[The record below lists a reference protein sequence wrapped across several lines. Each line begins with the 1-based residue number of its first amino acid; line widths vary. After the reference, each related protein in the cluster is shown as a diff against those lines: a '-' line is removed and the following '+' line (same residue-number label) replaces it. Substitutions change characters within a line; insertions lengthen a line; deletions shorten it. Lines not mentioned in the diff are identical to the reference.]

1 MKSFLSRFMLLMV
14 VLVLAFLVTTNAR
27 AQDVIRI
34 GALYPISGPMALLG
48 THNMNGVELA
58 TEFINE
64 RGGIK
69 GKKIQLIKADIPT
82 PEAARSEAERLIN
95 VEHLN
100 VLFGSYSSSLSYVA
114 SSVAEK
120 HKKIYWETGGI
131 ADNITQRNFKYLFR
145 TICKAS
151 DYGFAAVDF
160 VTQQLANDLKIPVKD
175 LKICMMHE
183 DSLYGTSVM
192 DGAMKRLK
200 DNGINVLAKESYSK
214 TVTDLSPLVM
224 KFKSLKPDIVL
235 ATCYINDAILWQRQM
250 RELNLNIKAMVGTGA
265 GHGLKDFPKGI
276 GNDADG
282 VFDANCTFV
291 TNPKS
296 LDPKLDPPLKTVFDR
311 YKKKFKA
318 EPDIHVMT
326 AFTGAWV
333 FYKYVLSKVGSAA
346 DPEALKK
353 AAYQVDIP
361 IGGTH
366 MGWGIKFQGDK
377 DPETGQNTRAFAIMN
392 QWQGGS
398 YYAVWPEKYAE
409 KKPILVPL
417 PHWKD
422 RK

>member
-1 MKSFLSRFMLLMV
+1 
-14 VLVLAFLVTTNAR
+14 
-27 AQDVIRI
+27 
-34 GALYPISGPMALLG
+34 
-48 THNMNGVELA
+48 
-58 TEFINE
+58 
-64 RGGIK
+64 
-69 GKKIQLIKADIPT
+69 
-82 PEAARSEAERLIN
+82 
-95 VEHLN
+95 
-100 VLFGSYSSSLSYVA
+100 
-114 SSVAEK
+114 
-120 HKKIYWETGGI
+120 
-131 ADNITQRNFKYLFR
+131 
-145 TICKAS
+145 
-151 DYGFAAVDF
+151 
-160 VTQQLANDLKIPVKD
+160 
-175 LKICMMHE
+175 
-183 DSLYGTSVM
+183 
-192 DGAMKRLK
+192 
-200 DNGINVLAKESYSK
+200 
-214 TVTDLSPLVM
+214 
-224 KFKSLKPDIVL
+224 
-235 ATCYINDAILWQRQM
+235 M